1 MAFAIHMR
9 MTLRRILWS
18 PEKDQMLRLADGR
31 FGIGLAEC
39 AVAIEEGRI
48 LDNLESATR
57 PNQRVFILEIDDYAF
72 VVPYIFDD
80 DTVFLK
86 TIFPSR
92 KYTARYLR
100 TKQ

>member
-1 MAFAIHMR
+1 
-9 MTLRRILWS
+9 
-18 PEKDQMLRLADGR
+18 
-31 FGIGLAEC
+31 
-39 AVAIEEGRI
+39 VAIEEGRI

-72 VVPYIFDD
+72 VVPYVFDE

-86 TIFPSR
+86 TMFPTR
-92 KYTARYLR
+92 KYTAHYLR

>member
-9 MTLRRILWS
+9 MSLRRILWN
-18 PEKDQMLRLADGR
+18 PKKDQMLRLANGR

-48 LDNLESATR
+48 LDDIEGATR
-57 PNQRVFILEIDDYAF
+57 QSQRVFILEIDDYAF
-72 VVPYIFDD
+72 VVPYIFDE

-86 TIFPSR
+86 TMFPSR

>member
-1 MAFAIHMR
+1 MR
-9 MTLRRILWS
+9 MSQRRILWN
-18 PEKDQMLRLADGR
+18 PEKDQMLRLAEGR

-48 LDNLESATR
+48 LDDIESATR
-57 PNQRVFILEIDDYAF
+57 SNLRVFILEIDDCAV
-72 VVPYIFDD
+72 VVPYVFDE

-86 TIFPSR
+86 TMFPSR
-92 KYTARYLR
+92 KHTARYLR

>member
-1 MAFAIHMR
+1 MS
-9 MTLRRILWS
+9 LCRILWN
-18 PEKDQMLRLADGR
+18 PEKDQLLRLADGR

-48 LDNLESATR
+48 LDDIESATR
-57 PNQRVFILEIDDYAF
+57 PNQRDFILEIDEYAF
-72 VVPYIFDD
+72 VVPYVYDD

-86 TIFPSR
+86 TMFPSR